1 MPSETAGMNG
11 RMNTAVLPQS
21 DAGMVVDDSSI
32 DFTIRWCKKAAEIDN
47 THFRVEFNGELYN
60 IAAVDH
66 MNYRRKSIKLSC
78 EKVRR

>member
-1 MPSETAGMNG
+1 
-11 RMNTAVLPQS
+11 
-21 DAGMVVDDSSI
+21 MVVDDSNI
-32 DFTIRWCKKAAEIDN
+32 DFTIRWCKKAAEIDS
-47 THFRVEFNGELYN
+47 THFRVEFNGELYK

>member
-1 MPSETAGMNG
+1 MSRTCFLPVKWKIFSRTA
-11 RMNTAVLPQS
+11 
-21 DAGMVVDDSSI
+21 I
-32 DFTIRWCKKAAEIDN
+32 

>member
-1 MPSETAGMNG
+1 MKRREL
-11 RMNTAVLPQS
+11 REHIFELL
-21 DAGMVVDDSSI
+21 
-32 DFTIRWCKKAAEIDN
+32 
-47 THFRVEFNGELYN
+47 FRVEFNGELYN